1 MAATRVGGLLTV
13 TATAVAIVVA
23 TTGSG
28 LLPDQA
34 ATVISD
40 VAQLVAGL
48 AATVCCGLM
57 ARRVSG
63 VERSWRL
70 LMLPG
75 IAGWSIGQA
84 IWSWGQV
91 MADTPLPSPSLAD
104 VGYLTLPVFALAALL
119 VFAAD
124 SRARSA
130 ATSPGSPLETTDGDR
145 VITAMHE
152 AGPLCESWSVRRSR
166 LVLALDGLVV
176 VGSLFI
182 LTWSTALGATVK
194 SGAPTTLAFAVAIA
208 YPITD
213 LILVVIVV
221 LLIAM
226 HRVASPLRPQL
237 LLLGFGLVG
246 LSVSDSIFA
255 YLVSS
260 GADKMP
266 PPADAGFIAGPA
278 LIAVAALTTARSRQP
293 VPQGP
298 VRRRATE
305 WMHLLLP
312 YLPLAATG
320 VLIVVQTTAG
330 SGPDPMEIY
339 LGLLVGGL
347 VVLRQMIT
355 LIENTALLDRVVEG
369 QRRLG
374 YQAFHDSLTGLANR
388 TRFRDRLA
396 HAVERGRQEQRK
408 LALLFVDLDGFK
420 AVNDSRGHAAGDLV
434 LREVGNRLVSSV
446 PDAEI
451 VARLGEDGFGV
462 LLDGG
467 PPDGATELLDSAGGP
482 DLPQRAGEQ
491 IMAALRQPFDVGGRT
506 IAVGASLGVV
516 VSDTTEPGLTADA
529 LLRRADAAMDTG
541 KRRGKGRLVRY
552 EPAVA
557 AAIGNPDLP
566 NLLAAA
572 LRREAESG
580 GRPGDGL
587 DVHYQPIVRM
597 DDGSTVAVEAL
608 ARWTSRTLGPVPADV
623 FVAAAERAGLV
634 GELDN
639 LVLDRACREV
649 AALGDQDGTPL
660 RVHVN
665 VCASRLCDSDL
676 ESAVSDA
683 LSRHGLPSGQLVLE
697 ITETSRIPDLT
708 AAATVAQRLRDQGIQ
723 LAIDDFGTGY
733 NTLAELHLMPVDI
746 VKLCQAYTAVDAQPR
761 QVEALCRSVVSI
773 SRALGITVI
782 AEGVETTSQAGT
794 LARLGCNLGQGYLY
808 GRSAPLNQVVS
819 ELRLDR
825 PKPRRPTIP
834 PAGLRQ
840 KSSQSN
846 QSPAG

>member
-1 MAATRVGGLLTV
+1 
-13 TATAVAIVVA
+13 
-23 TTGSG
+23 
-28 LLPDQA
+28 
-34 ATVISD
+34 
-40 VAQLVAGL
+40 
-48 AATVCCGLM
+48 
-57 ARRVSG
+57 
-63 VERSWRL
+63 
-70 LMLPG
+70 
-75 IAGWSIGQA
+75 
-84 IWSWGQV
+84 
-91 MADTPLPSPSLAD
+91 
-104 VGYLTLPVFALAALL
+104 
-119 VFAAD
+119 
-124 SRARSA
+124 
-130 ATSPGSPLETTDGDR
+130 
-145 VITAMHE
+145 
-152 AGPLCESWSVRRSR
+152 
-166 LVLALDGLVV
+166 
-176 VGSLFI
+176 
-182 LTWSTALGATVK
+182 
-194 SGAPTTLAFAVAIA
+194 
-208 YPITD
+208 
-213 LILVVIVV
+213 
-221 LLIAM
+221 
-226 HRVASPLRPQL
+226 
-237 LLLGFGLVG
+237 
-246 LSVSDSIFA
+246 
-255 YLVSS
+255 
-260 GADKMP
+260 
-266 PPADAGFIAGPA
+266 
-278 LIAVAALTTARSRQP
+278 
-293 VPQGP
+293 
-298 VRRRATE
+298 
-305 WMHLLLP
+305 
-312 YLPLAATG
+312 
-320 VLIVVQTTAG
+320 VLIVVQTAAG

-420 AVNDSRGHAAGDLV
+420 AVNDSLGHAAGDLV

-467 PPDGATELLDSAGGP
+467 PPDGTTELTDSNGGP

-572 LRREAESG
+572 LRREAENG

-608 ARWTSRTLGPVPADV
+608 ARWTSRTLGAVPADV

-676 ESAVSDA
+676 ESAVSEA

-708 AAATVAQRLRDQGIQ
+708 AAATVAQRLRDRGIQ

-782 AEGVETTSQAGT
+782 AEGVETASQAGT

-825 PKPRRPTIP
+825 PKPTRPTIP